1 MVDKKQATKA
11 TTSQGEEKVV
21 LGLIEEITLF
31 DVNGKEK
38 KLLAK
43 IDTGANISS
52 IDMSLATELSL
63 GPIIRT
69 KTVVSSHGR
78 SLRPVVAIDIDLA
91 GKTIDGNF
99 TLYNRSHM
107 TFKVLI
113 GRDVLRRGFLIDP
126 SKNEF
131 DGYNKADVLNFE
143 SDTSDVE
150 SSEEEKNDN

>member
-1 MVDKKQATKA
+1 MESKNNTKSLSSNDKTI
-11 TTSQGEEKVV
+11 
-21 LGLIEEITLF
+21 LGLIEEIILY
-31 DVNGKEK
+31 DVNGVEK
-38 KLLAK
+38 RLLAK

-78 SLRPVVAIDIDLA
+78 SLRPVVGISIDLA
-91 GKTIDGNF
+91 GRKMDGNF
-99 TLYNRSHM
+99 SLYNRSHM

-113 GRDVLRRGFLIDP
+113 GRDVLKHGFLIDP

-131 DGYNKADVLNFE
+131 KGLSKDQVNALE
-143 SDTSDVE
+143 ST
-150 SSEEEKNDN
+150 NDNTKIAEKK